1 VIHSSILNSKILL
14 VIILLL
20 TAILIAATEY
30 IYIKKDV
37 NVTYTSEY
45 TLKTSRTM
53 SKSDLKYSVVIGDS
67 RGKCG
72 VNADLL
78 NPNDKDY
85 KFLNLSEDG
94 AIINW
99 TLTDILAYDNMP
111 ENIVIAVSPADI
123 FGFLDSNY
131 YNKSSNNIDIQ
142 KYLTFPFK
150 LRNPYSVFETK
161 INDYLKRK
169 YRFILGFNEFTNL
182 LFYDKI
188 SKYSSENGWTSNIR
202 LGSYK
207 PYSEELNIFFY
218 KFLLLENYQNK
229 ELILKVKNDF
239 ENTIEKVLLK
249 KSMIIFVRIPISNRL
264 KSIEEEKF
272 PWFDEYLTSIGIKY
286 GIKYFTFDNFIYD
299 EQNADGSHLTSNE
312 SNRFSSILADSISTI
327 LRKQ

>member
-1 VIHSSILNSKILL
+1 MIHSSILNSKILL

-20 TAILIAATEY
+20 TAILIAATEF
-30 IYIKKDV
+30 IYIKKNV

-45 TLKTSRTM
+45 TLKTSRTL

-94 AIINW
+94 SIINL
-99 TLTDILAYDNMP
+99 TLADIISYNNMP
-111 ENIVIAVSPADI
+111 ESIVIAVSPADI

-150 LRNPYSVFETK
+150 LRNPYSVSETK

-182 LFYDKI
+182 LFYGGI
-188 SKYSSENGWTSNIR
+188 SKYSSASGWTSNIR
-202 LGSYK
+202 FGSYK
-207 PYSEELNIFFY
+207 PYSEELNVYFY
-218 KFLLLENYQNK
+218 QYKLLENYKNK
-229 ELILKVKNDF
+229 GLITRIKDELENNIVQILD
-239 ENTIEKVLLK
+239 K
-249 KSMIIFVRIPISNRL
+249 KSKIVFIRIPTSNKLR
-264 KSIEEEKF
+264 KIEDDKF
-272 PWFDEYLTSIGIKY
+272 PWFNDYIKSLGDKHGIR
-286 GIKYFTFDNFIYD
+286 YFSFDNYIYN
-299 EQNADGSHLTSNE
+299 EQFSDGSHLTYNEANKFSNM
-312 SNRFSSILADSISTI
+312 LADSISKI
-327 LRKQ
+327 LKK

>member
-1 VIHSSILNSKILL
+1 MIHSSILNSKILL

-20 TAILIAATEY
+20 TAILIAATEFL
-30 IYIKKDV
+30 YIKKNV

-45 TLKTSRTM
+45 TLKTSKTL

-78 NPNDKDY
+78 NLNDKDY
-85 KFLNLSEDG
+85 KYLNLSEDG

-99 TLTDILAYDNMP
+99 TLADILTYNNMP
-111 ENIVIAVSPADI
+111 ETIVIAVSPAYI

-131 YNKSSNNIDIQ
+131 YNKSENNIDLQ

-150 LRNPYSVFETK
+150 LRNPYSVSENI

-169 YRFILGFNEFTNL
+169 YRFLLGLNEFTNL

-188 SKYSSENGWTSNIR
+188 SKHSTASGWTSNIR

-207 PYSEELNIFFY
+207 PYSEELNVYFY
-218 KFLLLENYQNK
+218 QFLLLENYKNK
-229 ELILKVKNDF
+229 GLIVKIKAELENNLEQILNR
-239 ENTIEKVLLK
+239 
-249 KSMIIFVRIPISNRL
+249 KSKIVFTRIPTSDRL
-264 KSIEEEKF
+264 RKIENEKF
-272 PWFDEYLTSIGIKY
+272 PWFNEYIKSLEGKY
-286 GIKYFTFDNFIYD
+286 GIRYFSFDNYNYN
-299 EQNADGSHLTSNE
+299 EQFSDGSHLTYSEANK
-312 SNRFSSILADSISTI
+312 FSSMLADSISATS
-327 LRKQ
+327 KK